1 MLSYIYLHTQMMR
14 VFLITLFDVDFSP
27 GTKVRNH
34 EVHRNSYAYMFII
47 GKKIYVKPVFSEGF
61 MVY

>member
-1 MLSYIYLHTQMMR
+1 MMR

-47 GKKIYVKPVFSEGF
+47 GKKIYVKPVYSEGF